1 MCLSKLR
8 GGDLNLKDR
17 IRAIREHADLSQ
29 EEFGKRIGIKR
40 SAVSLIENGKN
51 NITEQIVKLVCN
63 EFGINEKWLREGKE
77 DMFKTSEDLLELIS
91 SKVASG
97 DLNDTD
103 KKMITNYVTLTPKNR
118 AIFRDFLQKLMN

>member
-1 MCLSKLR
+1 M
-8 GGDLNLKDR
+8 KDR